1 MILGGNFFLLSVV
14 LVIECKL
21 CEISI
26 FFKLVCLSVVF
37 IVWLFIGWLGLI
49 WLGKIN
55 FWLLLRGFIIFR
67 IVRVLLDSGIVWFW
81 FIFIWVVGIFYLLV
95 LKLILFYWVLVVL
108 VGWVM
113 VRSCYMNR
121 YFVDMLIFVV
131 RMVCISC
138 GSWFGW
144 MFGMFFFCG
153 FLKVFL
159 IFILGIVLIRF
170 VFCV

>member
-14 LVIECKL
+14 LAIERKS

-26 FFKLVCLSVVF
+26 FFKLVRLSVVF

-49 WLGKIN
+49 RLGKIN
-55 FWLLLRGFIIFR
+55 FRLLLRGFIIFR
-67 IVRVLLDSGIVWFW
+67 IVRVLLDSGIVWFR
-81 FIFIWVVGIFYLLV
+81 FIFIRVVGIFYSLV
-95 LKLILFYWVLVVL
+95 LKSILFYRVLVVS
-108 VGWVM
+108 VGRVM

-138 GSWFGW
+138 GS
-144 MFGMFFFCG
+144 
-153 FLKVFL
+153 
-159 IFILGIVLIRF
+159 
-170 VFCV
+170 